1 MNVRIVESIEDF
13 KRALGLSQSGVLLE
27 SDLDVVEA
35 DTDAHGRKRRDA
47 EGLLAKSVHSRKDE
61 SPSGSGVRINN
72 RSLFDTPHKKFLNV

>member
-13 KRALGLSQSGVLLE
+13 KRVLGLSLSGVLLE
-27 SDLDVVEA
+27 SDLDVVEV

>member
-27 SDLDVVEA
+27 SDLDVVEV

-47 EGLLAKSVHSRKDE
+47 EVLLAKSVHSRKDE